1 MDDPKGRLPWKRFLA
16 EGVAIVASI
25 LVALGVDA
33 AWESRADRRA
43 EAEELSRLA
52 EEFQTNIDDFRR
64 RIAGQTSLLA
74 HQDSLR
80 MMLESGA
87 RDRPI
92 SVSNGFLVTLLFATV
107 PEPETAVMDA
117 LISSGRLSLITDPD
131 VREGLASVSSRFSE
145 LELMQEMRAR
155 DHYMDHVLP
164 YLTRVSDLQS
174 LIDSRSGDPRRL
186 NDWSGYPWLGSEG
199 RTTVPNSI
207 EFRNL
212 VYQQRLWSGE
222 ALRSLEE
229 SVELLEA
236 VHRLLVE

>member
-1 MDDPKGRLPWKRFLA
+1 
-16 EGVAIVASI
+16 
-25 LVALGVDA
+25 
-33 AWESRADRRA
+33 
-43 EAEELSRLA
+43 
-52 EEFQTNIDDFRR
+52 
-64 RIAGQTSLLA
+64 
-74 HQDSLR
+74 
-80 MMLESGA
+80 
-87 RDRPI
+87 
-92 SVSNGFLVTLLFATV
+92 
-107 PEPETAVMDA
+107 
-117 LISSGRLSLITDPD
+117 
-131 VREGLASVSSRFSE
+131 
-145 LELMQEMRAR
+145 
-155 DHYMDHVLP
+155 MDHVLP